1 MRICKENLEII
12 PLNNIDMTIE
22 FMKKLGYIY
31 NYDCIYSRE
40 NGYYKYFR
48 DYNINNYIMCYI
60 YVDDEYNKYNEI
72 LYNIYHEEY
81 YKYYEKNP
89 DIKILVW
96 TNNADWCKINFK
108 FFNTLYLDFSHI
120 IKKMQMGVI

>member
-22 FMKKLGYIY
+22 FMKKLGYI
-31 NYDCIYSRE
+31 YDCIYSRE

-60 YVDDEYNKYNEI
+60 YVDDEYNKYNKI
-72 LYNIYHEEY
+72 FIMKNII
-81 YKYYEKNP
+81 N
-89 DIKILVW
+89 IMRKIQ
-96 TNNADWCKINFK
+96 I
-108 FFNTLYLDFSHI
+108 
-120 IKKMQMGVI
+120 